1 MNRSAAAPVATP
13 ASVQGWMLLAMVLW
27 GVNVSAVKALTAS
40 FEALPLA
47 ALRMAVACVAL
58 SAVVLWRRGGLP
70 LLGAR
75 QLAAMAGC
83 AFLMVYANQILF
95 AHGLQ
100 RSTAT
105 NGALIM
111 ALSPLVSALM
121 AALVFGEPLTPRRLL
136 GVALGFAGV
145 AAVVLSHPGATLS
158 HAGLGDLM
166 LALSVI
172 SFAVGGVGLILT
184 ESTAVDPRGRI
195 GTADLG
201 LWKDSQVAPLKAVV
215 DFVHAQGGAIGV
227 QLAHAGRKSGSEPLW
242 EGGAAL
248 SAQTMAAD
256 EEPWERLGPSA
267 LAAGPGWSAPRALG
281 LDEIEAVVQRFV
293 DAARRADEAG
303 FDVVELHF
311 GHGYLV
317 ASFLSPNANRR
328 DDAYGGSREK
338 RMALA
343 LEIARR
349 VRAAWPE
356 HKPLFCRLS
365 AVDGTLDG
373 WSLDDSVVL
382 SRALGDCGVDV
393 IDCSS
398 GGLTEETRALPVP
411 RGLGFQV
418 PFSARIRREAGVLT
432 QAVGMIV
439 DARQAEAVL
448 AAGDAD
454 LVALGREALFDP
466 YWAHHAAAELGVDP
480 AYRRWPVRHGVWLA
494 KRAPGLAR
502 ARAEAAAASNDKET
516 STP

>member
-1 MNRSAAAPVATP
+1 MSDP
-13 ASVQGWMLLAMVLW
+13 
-27 GVNVSAVKALTAS
+27 
-40 FEALPLA
+40 
-47 ALRMAVACVAL
+47 
-58 SAVVLWRRGGLP
+58 LP
-70 LLGAR
+70 LLFQPLRLRGLELSNR
-75 QLAAMAGC
+75 VVISPMCQHAAERG
-83 AFLMVYANQILF
+83 
-95 AHGLQ
+95 H
-100 RSTAT
+100 AT
-105 NGALIM
+105 
-111 ALSPLVSALM
+111 PWHLVH
-121 AALVFGEPLTPRRLL
+121 L
-136 GVALGFAGV
+136 GKFALG
-145 AAVVLSHPGATLS
+145 GA
-158 HAGLGDLM
+158 
-166 LALSVI
+166 
-172 SFAVGGVGLILT
+172 GLILT

-328 DDAYGGSREK
+328 DDAYGGSRDK

-418 PFSARIRREAGVLT
+418 PFSARIRREAGVVT

-516 STP
+516 PAP